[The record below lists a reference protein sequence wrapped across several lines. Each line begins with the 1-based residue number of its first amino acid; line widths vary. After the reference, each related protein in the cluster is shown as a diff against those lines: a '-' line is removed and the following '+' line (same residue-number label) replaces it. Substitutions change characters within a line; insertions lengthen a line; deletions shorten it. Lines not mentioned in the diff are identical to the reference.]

1 LRFGAFGAAAVVD
14 GGSGSALRRARAVG
28 VTGGVASS
36 GVASLAAEVGDSTV
50 RLMAGIGDEV
60 PTRSSPPVPPSAR
73 EGLPLMFDPTA
84 EATDKCMRWM
94 IGFTKAAPTAG

>member
-1 LRFGAFGAAAVVD
+1 
-14 GGSGSALRRARAVG
+14 
-28 VTGGVASS
+28 
-36 GVASLAAEVGDSTV
+36 
-50 RLMAGIGDEV
+50 MAGIGDEV

-84 EATDKCMRWM
+84 EAADRCMRSM